1 MSFRDRSD
9 REPKGAARRREGVKR
24 LERNDNRVIILF
36 LQLSPDPVVTPSPAP
51 HGSLISSLSLGVIE
65 WPLRWREGGTGPDGL
80 WKRLTH
86 SIHCPRFLGLGLS
99 AHLMLRKESDR
110 SNLLQQLRTV
120 ITSLRD
126 CLWAKRLITD
136 HLVWREPA

>member
-1 MSFRDRSD
+1 MSPSGRTG
-9 REPKGAARRREGVKR
+9 PAA
-24 LERNDNRVIILF
+24 RNDNRVIILF